1 MGSAGILFGGA
12 SSLYRIDLTSK
23 QVTEIIPLDLKKT
36 QSPFIC
42 LDAFSVD
49 YSVVADHCTPGVITV
64 RSLDTG
70 HSVTILPPTV
80 VKDKR
85 ILGSARF
92 SPDGSRLA
100 FAGAKGNPDAE
111 QGWLAVSDGLGSS
124 SSLIITSQ
132 PGQYFTVL
140 GWLNDS
146 TLLVQTNT
154 SMCGTAECSNG
165 VWTVAVDGS
174 SQNKVAEGTFISFVD
189 GYMP

>member
-1 MGSAGILFGGA
+1 
-12 SSLYRIDLTSK
+12 
-23 QVTEIIPLDLKKT
+23 
-36 QSPFIC
+36 
-42 LDAFSVD
+42 
-49 YSVVADHCTPGVITV
+49 V

-70 HSVTILPPTV
+70 HTVTILPPAV
-80 VKDKR
+80 VKDKS

-100 FAGAKGNPDAE
+100 FAGAKGDPDAE

-124 SSLIITSQ
+124 SSLIITSE

-154 SMCGTAECSNG
+154 SMAAQPMHQYGLLRRL
-165 VWTVAVDGS
+165 
-174 SQNKVAEGTFISFVD
+174 SQNGGGRHVRIPCGWIYAVNYNLIYSLNRYLHADVHPYPQRLHPKPASALSARPHRG
-189 GYMP
+189 